1 MTLFNE
7 VVRTYGALSTSVWIR
22 RARIGVGDAW
32 RLTGEHAKARQA
44 YAAAGAVPVRKA
56 GGHALTRGDF
66 ARQIEDYVR
75 RRDIEA
81 AETTLGK
88 WADALPADKLDG
100 YWSLLRAR
108 MLVRKKSYLAA
119 AAEAEV
125 LVRVTPTSHHAPE
138 LLMLAAEAYR
148 LAGKP
153 LAADA
158 TLKRVVKEYAESAL
172 ATKAAALLK
181 G

>member
-1 MTLFNE
+1 M
-7 VVRTYGALSTSVWIR
+7 
-22 RARIGVGDAW
+22 
-32 RLTGEHAKARQA
+32 
-44 YAAAGAVPVRKA
+44 
-56 GGHALTRGDF
+56 
-66 ARQIEDYVR
+66 
-75 RRDIEA
+75 
-81 AETTLGK
+81 
-88 WADALPADKLDG
+88 
-100 YWSLLRAR
+100 
-108 MLVRKKSYLAA
+108 
-119 AAEAEV
+119 